1 MKSSFFARLVNE
13 FCKTTSL
20 HGWFYAGSN
29 LAGSPYDDVTP
40 RTRGDVITSLV
51 KKIWFVIIVCSKVLA
66 VLVMWTLIQG
76 MIN

>member
-1 MKSSFFARLVNE
+1 MKSSFFPRLDNE

-20 HGWFYAGSN
+20 HGWFYAGS
-29 LAGSPYDDVTP
+29 PDDDVTL
-40 RTRGDVITSLV
+40 RTRGDVITSLI

-66 VLVMWTLIQG
+66 VFVMWTLIQG

>member
-20 HGWFYAGSN
+20 HGWFYAGT
-29 LAGSPYDDVTP
+29 PYDDVTL
-40 RTRGDVITSLV
+40 RTRGDVITSLI